1 MLSWRESE
9 VLALTC
15 SHHCVLLINK
25 DTGRWGQAS
34 ILMFLHLGSCT
45 ALKKVWYLR
54 KEAKKTQQ
62 QSFQNPSRC
71 QTPDHG
77 EHNLLWN
84 LALPSFLHWQ
94 RNVCWLGWK
103 KNIPKISLFIS
114 HGLGGIKVLT
124 PGAGNC
130 KHALIADTITLQVT
144 ESVLL
149 FLSFSCLWWGL
160 TPSPVFPHYS

>member
-34 ILMFLHLGSCT
+34 ILMFLHLGSYT
-45 ALKKVWYLR
+45 ALKKSMIFKKRSKKDPAIFSESKQMPDSRPRWAQFALEFGPALFSSLATECLLIGL
-54 KEAKKTQQ
+54 KE
-62 QSFQNPSRC
+62 
-71 QTPDHG
+71 
-77 EHNLLWN
+77 E
-84 LALPSFLHWQ
+84 
-94 RNVCWLGWK
+94 V
-103 KNIPKISLFIS
+103 PKISLFIS

-144 ESVLL
+144 ESVLF
-149 FLSFSCLWWGL
+149 FLPFSCLWWGL